1 MQPPDRLADDLI
13 FRYVQVRVYAEHLA
27 MPADGVQKNSH
38 IRYCPK
44 MGVALEFALFA
55 ERAGLAIQ
63 LEGVADRG
71 GGTVRALGA
80 EGLGIGPKGLG
91 TSQAQV
97 RGVDAD
103 ALVAFRIVVVG
114 VLFAAALPSSRL
126 STVSPQLL
134 QKNRNA

>member
-1 MQPPDRLADDLI
+1 
-13 FRYVQVRVYAEHLA
+13 
-27 MPADGVQKNSH
+27 
-38 IRYCPK
+38 

-71 GGTVRALGA
+71 GGTVRVLGA
-80 EGLGIGPKGLG
+80 KGLGIGPKGLG

-134 QKNRNA
+134 QKNRNF